1 MPRAEAPGSAGG
13 AARTYAAFLRGIN
26 VGGHRVSGGEL
37 QSAFEELGLEEVATF
52 RASGNV
58 VFSAGEEPVARLT
71 ARIEEGLEGA
81 LGYEVPVFL
90 RTGPEL
96 RAIAE
101 HQPFRREL
109 LEASKGK
116 LQVSILGEAPA
127 SAARSEVIALATDA
141 DRLAFGD
148 RELYWLPSGGISQSS
163 LDLKTVDR
171 LLGVSTMR
179 TKGTVEQIAA
189 KYFPPDAR

>member
-1 MPRAEAPGSAGG
+1 MPRAEAPGSAAG

-26 VGGHRVSGGEL
+26 VGGHRVGGGDL
-37 QSAFEELGLEEVATF
+37 RSAFEELGLGGVATF

-58 VFSAGEEPVARLT
+58 VFTASEEPVAGLT
-71 ARIEEGLEGA
+71 ARIEKGLERA

-101 HQPFRREL
+101 HQPFPREL
-109 LEASKGK
+109 LEASRGK
-116 LQVSILGEAPA
+116 LQVSILREAP
-127 SAARSEVIALATDA
+127 SRGARSEVMALARDE

-163 LDLKTVDR
+163 LDLKAVDR
-171 LLGVSTMR
+171 LLGVSTLR
-179 TKGTVEQIAA
+179 TKGTVEQVAA
-189 KYFPPDAR
+189 KYFGAAAT

>member
-37 QSAFEELGLEEVATF
+37 RSAFEELGLEEVATF

-58 VFSAGEEPVARLT
+58 VFTAAEEPVASLT

-81 LGYEVPVFL
+81 LGYEVPAFL
-90 RTGPEL
+90 RTGPEV

-101 HQPFRREL
+101 HQPFAREL
-109 LEASKGK
+109 LVASKGK
-116 LQVSILGEAPA
+116 LQVSMLREPPSTG
-127 SAARSEVIALATDA
+127 ARSEVIALATDE

-163 LDLKTVDR
+163 LDLKAVDR

-189 KYFPPDAR
+189 KHFSPGVR